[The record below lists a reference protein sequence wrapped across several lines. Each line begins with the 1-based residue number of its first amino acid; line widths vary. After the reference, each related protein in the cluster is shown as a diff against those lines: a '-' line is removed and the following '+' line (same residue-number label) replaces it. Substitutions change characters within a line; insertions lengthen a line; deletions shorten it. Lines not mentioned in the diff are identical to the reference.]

1 MEIKT
6 TQTITISETEAR
18 RINRAMDFVE
28 NLICE
33 TSKFTVGDNGKMIN
47 EYGTTIVSENDLV
60 KTYNTLN
67 NLLWFLGD
75 INDDRTTPISFIG

>member
-1 MEIKT
+1 MRIKT
-6 TQTITISETEAR
+6 SQTITISETEAN
-18 RINRAMDFVE
+18 RIDKTMDFIE

-47 EYGTTIVSENDLV
+47 KYGTTIVSENDLV

-67 NLLWFLGD
+67 NLLWSLGD
-75 INDDRTTPISFIG
+75 VNSDRTTPISFIG